1 MYNQYIRQ
9 TTSKLIPRHIQPLL
23 LEALAESRAVA
34 LLGARQVG
42 KSTLALEIAQSG
54 YRAQYVSLDDPGT
67 AQAAR
72 SDPVEMIASLRGPAV
87 IDEIQRAPELLLAIK
102 QKLDADDSPGQ
113 FLLTGSAD
121 LLTLPTI
128 ADALPGRVQY
138 LRLWPLTQAE
148 LRGADASFV
157 DSLFAGSFPRVVDAP
172 VGRQALAPFLV
183 RGGYPEAQRHTPR
196 SLDRFFDSYVDSLL
210 ARDLEDVAD
219 VREPRKVDRVLRMV
233 GARSGGILSIHGIAG
248 ELGINRV
255 TVARHVEILER
266 LFLVRRLS
274 AWHRNLGAKL
284 VKSPKAYVVDSGLL
298 AHLVGADEGRI
309 AEDGGV
315 AGAMLE
321 SFVAM
326 ELARLS
332 ELAHR
337 PLAIHHYRDQRQ
349 REVDIVLERRSGEI
363 AGIEVKATATPRAA
377 DFAGLR
383 YLRDTLGERFK
394 AGALVYTG
402 TRTLPFGD
410 RLAAVPVSGLWQGK

>member
-1 MYNQYIRQ
+1 M
-9 TTSKLIPRHIQPLL
+9 

-42 KSTLALEIAQSG
+42 KSTLALEIARSEHPAE
-54 YRAQYVSLDDPGT
+54 YMSLDDPGV
-67 AQAAR
+67 ARSAR

-113 FLLTGSAD
+113 FLLAGSAD

-148 LRGADASFV
+148 LHGASASFI
-157 DSLFAGSFPRVVDAP
+157 DPLFVGEFPKVMDAP
-172 VGRQALAPFLV
+172 IGRRAVAPMLV

-196 SLDRFFDSYVDSLL
+196 SLGRFFESYVDSLL
-210 ARDLEDVAD
+210 GRDLGDVSN
-219 VREPRKVDRVLRMV
+219 VREPRNVYRVLRMI
-233 GARSGGILSIHGIAG
+233 GARSGGILSVHGIAG
-248 ELGINRV
+248 ELDVNRV
-255 TVARHVEILER
+255 TVAKHVEILER
-266 LFLVRRLS
+266 LFLVRRLG

-298 AHLVGADEGRI
+298 AHLVGADDRRI
-309 AEDGGV
+309 VDDGGV
-315 AGAMLE
+315 AGTMLE

-326 ELARLS
+326 ELVRLA
-332 ELAHR
+332 ELAGQ
-337 PLAIHHYRDQRQ
+337 PLTVQHYRDQRQ
-349 REVDIVLERRSGEI
+349 REVDVVLERHSGEVV
-363 AGIEVKATATPRAA
+363 GVEVKAGATPHGD

-383 YLRDTLGERFK
+383 YLRDKLGARFK
-394 AGALVYTG
+394 AGVLIYTG
-402 TRTLPFGD
+402 SRTLPFGD
-410 RLAAVPVSGLWQGK
+410 RLAALPVSGLWHSG